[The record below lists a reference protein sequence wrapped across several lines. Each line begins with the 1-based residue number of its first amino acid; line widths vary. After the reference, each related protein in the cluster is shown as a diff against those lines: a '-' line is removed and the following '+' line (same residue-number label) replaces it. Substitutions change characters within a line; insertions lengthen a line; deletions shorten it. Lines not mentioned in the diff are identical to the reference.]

1 MKVTLVSIRPTEAAE
16 QAARPS
22 LTPELLAAT
31 SARYSRSNEGLEKI
45 ISKIDP
51 HNLDKSV
58 DSIFKMIDY
67 GHRSIADMAPISIF
81 MDQLSMWL
89 VYYLWT
95 LCPTAGGQESS
106 TRYIRLTPDSIT
118 PAEELGLD
126 REEHSQWQDH
136 NLALFDAYEKSLAL
150 WEQLLAENKFLA
162 RIPASLLAD
171 SSTKAKKTVY
181 RMQRNYAFDRAR
193 YFLPFA
199 CRTNVTMVMA
209 AKYWADLAHHLL
221 SHPLLEANTLGRM
234 ICEELALGAP
244 RMIRHA
250 NAKEST
256 RLGIQD
262 EFTDL
267 VTLSNSNG
275 HPPNGNSYEHPVNP
289 YLLAYPPPLSS
300 HHDFGT
306 DLAHHENRYAW
317 IGAQLRR
324 TGVRFGWQAVAL
336 AEVRDLNRHRTGN
349 KYCPL
354 NPVGFYCAEDQIPE
368 TAVST
373 TSELHQLAK
382 LGHAATLEAKQRL
395 AKGDPRFLYYMTLG
409 TQVPFEHFT
418 TANHYIY
425 QAELRTGT
433 GAHYRYADHL
443 RDTLKIWYDLFPET
457 KGKVLEGSAEPE

>member
-16 QAARPS
+16 EAARPA

-31 SARYSRSNEGLEKI
+31 SARYSRSNEGLQNI
-45 ISKIDP
+45 LAKIDP
-51 HNLDKSV
+51 NNLDKSV

-81 MDQLSMWL
+81 MDELSMWL

-106 TRYIRLTPDSIT
+106 TRYILLSPESIT
-118 PAEELGLD
+118 PATEIGITDSE
-126 REEHSQWQDH
+126 WQEH
-136 NLALFDAYEKSLAL
+136 NLKLFQAYEKALHL
-150 WEQLLAENKFLA
+150 WEGLLAADPTLA
-162 RIPASLLAD
+162 RIPASLLND
-171 SSTKAKKTVY
+171 SSDKARKAVS

-221 SHPLLEANTLGRM
+221 SHPLLEANTLGHL
-234 ICEELALGAP
+234 ICQELQLGSP

-250 NAKEST
+250 TAKEST
-256 RLGIQD
+256 AAGMKD
-262 EFTDL
+262 EFESL
-267 VTLSNSNG
+267 VALSRSNG
-275 HPPNGNSYEHPVNP
+275 HLPNGGSYEHPVNP
-289 YLLAYPPPLSS
+289 YLTAYPPTPTSY
-300 HHDFGT
+300 DFGR

-324 TGVRFGWQAVAL
+324 TGVRFGWEAVAL

-354 NPVGFYCAEDQIPE
+354 NPVGFYCATDQVPPQNPNVAKE
-368 TAVST
+368 LT
-373 TSELHQLAK
+373 TLARQGY
-382 LGHAATLEAKQRL
+382 LATKKAKTLLNQN
-395 AKGDPRFLYYMTLG
+395 DPCFVYYMTLG

-418 TANHYIY
+418 TANQFIY
-425 QAELRTGT
+425 ECELRTGK
-433 GAHYRYADHL
+433 GSHFRYADHL
-443 RDTLKIWYDLFPET
+443 RESLRIWYGLFPET
-457 KGKVLEGSAEPE
+457 KGRILEGSAEPE